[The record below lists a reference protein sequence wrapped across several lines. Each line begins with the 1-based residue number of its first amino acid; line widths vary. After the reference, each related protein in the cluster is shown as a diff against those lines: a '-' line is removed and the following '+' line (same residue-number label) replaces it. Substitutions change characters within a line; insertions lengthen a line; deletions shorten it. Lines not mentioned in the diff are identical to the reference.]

1 MIEQEFLLSKFIS
14 PGAKIELEALDRVI
28 LSDGSEQRK
37 VYESKVVDVI
47 DEDRLEILMPMEQT
61 KLVLLPVK
69 GEYHLH
75 FFTGKGL
82 FQCDAKVASRYK
94 NGSLYL
100 LEMELIS
107 DLQKYQRREYY
118 RYTCTLDMKVRDLT
132 EPEKKNLTEGRGYMP
147 EENVKSDKA
156 TIVDI
161 SGGGLRFVTNVPF
174 EVKGLIACEYVLMRQ
189 DRPKTMELV
198 GEVLSCRQLETN
210 RGQYEH
216 RVRFV
221 HIQHHQREDII
232 RYIFEEE
239 RKKRQRDI

>member
-14 PGAKIELEALDRVI
+14 PGAKIELEALDHVI
-28 LSDGSEQRK
+28 LSDGTEQRK
-37 VYESKVVDVI
+37 VYESKVVDI
-47 DEDRLEILMPMEQT
+47 LDEDRLEILMPMEQT

-75 FFTGKGL
+75 FFTSKGL
-82 FQCDAKVASRYK
+82 FQCDARVAARYK
-94 NGSLYL
+94 NGALYL
-100 LEMELIS
+100 LEMEMMS
-107 DLQKYQRREYY
+107 DLQKYQRREFY
-118 RYTCTLDMKVRDLT
+118 RYTCTLDMKVRELT
-132 EPEKKNLTEGRGYMP
+132 PDEKRDVSSGKFFIP
-147 EENVKSDKA
+147 EEDVRADRA

-161 SGGGLRFVTNVPF
+161 SGGGMRFVTTIPF
-174 EVKGLIACEYVLMRQ
+174 EPGALAFYDFILRKQGG
-189 DRPKTMELV
+189 PKHMELI
-198 GEVLSCRQLETN
+198 GEILSCRQLETN

-221 HIQHHQREDII
+221 HIQHNQREDII

>member
-1 MIEQEFLLSKFIS
+1 MEKSKLI
-14 PGAKIELEALDRVI
+14 
-28 LSDGSEQRK
+28 
-37 VYESKVVDVI
+37 
-47 DEDRLEILMPMEQT
+47 
-61 KLVLLPVK
+61 LLPVDT
-69 GEYHLH
+69 EYDM
-75 FFTGKGL
+75 TIYTKQGL
-82 FQCDAKVASRYK
+82 YQCFVRVVDRYK
-94 NGSLYL
+94 SDNMYL
-100 LEMELIS
+100 LVVELTS
-107 DLQKYQRREYY
+107 NLRRNQRREYY

-132 EPEKKNLTEGRGYMP
+132 EPEKKRLAEGKGDMP
-147 EENVKSDKA
+147 EENVKCDKA

>member
-1 MIEQEFLLSKFIS
+1 MIEQELLLSKFIS

-28 LSDGSEQRK
+28 LSDGSEERK

-61 KLVLLPVK
+61 KLVLLPVR

-82 FQCDAKVASRYK
+82 FQCDARVASRYK
-94 NGSLYL
+94 NGALYL

-118 RYTCTLDMKVRDLT
+118 RYTCTLDMKVRELT
-132 EPEKKNLTEGRGYMP
+132 DTEKKNLSEGRGFLP
-147 EENVKSDKA
+147 EDAKSDKA

-174 EVKGLIACEYVLMRQ
+174 EPKCLIACEFELLRQ
-189 DRPKTMELV
+189 GKYKTMELV

-221 HIQHHQREDII
+221 HIQHNQREDII